1 MIDKAYVYILKCN
14 DNTLYT
20 GWTNNIESRLNIHN
34 SGNGA
39 KYTRGRLPV
48 TLVYLETLE
57 TKSAALSREI
67 AIKRMSKKRKL
78 ELINNYE

>member
-20 GWTNNIESRLNIHN
+20 GWTNNIELRISVHN

-57 TKSAALSREI
+57 TRSAALSREI
-67 AIKRMSKKRKL
+67 AIKRMSKKQKL

>member
-20 GWTNNIESRLNIHN
+20 GWTNNIELRISVHN

-48 TLVYLETLE
+48 TLVYLEVLK
-57 TKSAALSREI
+57 TKSEALSREI
-67 AIKRMSKKRKL
+67 AIKRMSKKQKL
-78 ELINNYE
+78 ELISNYE

>member
-20 GWTNNIESRLNIHN
+20 GWTNNVEARISVHN

-48 TLVYLETLE
+48 TLVYLESFE
-57 TKSAALSREI
+57 TRSEALSREV
-67 AIKRMSKKRKL
+67 AIKRMSKKQKL
-78 ELINNYE
+78 ELISNYE

>member
-20 GWTNNIESRLNIHN
+20 GWTNNIKSRINSHN

-67 AIKRMSKKRKL
+67 AIKRLSKKRKL
-78 ELINNYE
+78 ELISNYE

>member
-20 GWTNNIESRLNIHN
+20 GWTNNIELRISVHN

-48 TLVYLETLE
+48 TLVYLEVLKTRSE
-57 TKSAALSREI
+57 ALSREI
-67 AIKRMSKKRKL
+67 AIKRMSKKQKL
-78 ELINNYE
+78 ELISNYE